1 MKIEVENERKLRHQL
16 EQEASKSL
24 ELALSEQQQELDD
37 SIAAEKQE
45 IKAQFEQKT
54 KEELDELAKK
64 NISDKKQLMA

>member
-37 SIAAEKQE
+37 SIVAEKQE

-54 KEELDELAKK
+54 KEELDQLAKK

>member
-1 MKIEVENERKLRHQL
+1 LKIEVENERKLRHQL